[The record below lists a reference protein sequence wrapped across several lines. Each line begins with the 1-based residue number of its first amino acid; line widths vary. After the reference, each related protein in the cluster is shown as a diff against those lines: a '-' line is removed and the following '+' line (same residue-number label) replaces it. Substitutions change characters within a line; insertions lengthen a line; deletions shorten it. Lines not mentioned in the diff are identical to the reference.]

1 MTCCS
6 PSQTTALFPA
16 LFDHHPLQLH
26 LSWTF
31 CIISVS
37 ILPHICQTDR
47 YVSSVFQKWRKY
59 GQNQSGYLW
68 PELTAINVVNHPLSC
83 DKSPSFCDCGLLCG
97 NSHCT
102 DQLLTYIFYFTCP
115 FYFVI
120 IFVWIISNLSP
131 ELFGRLRAGFLRL
144 LSTCNLNVSYHHI
157 WLFWS
162 LSNFALPSG
171 SWCSWS
177 KFAMI
182 VLVSRCNSLLSTL
195 DGRVLGLVALFD
207 MILTGKSQISLQT
220 CLVVR
225 RRFSGSRVGWS
236 RLLKPWS
243 SSGGLQATRVKPS
256 LWWYQSVSCRKRNM
270 ALSHYDLSR
279 NETHKR

>member
-6 PSQTTALFPA
+6 SSQTTALFPA
-16 LFDHHPLQLH
+16 LSDRHPLQMH

-37 ILPHICQTDR
+37 ILPHICRTDR

-102 DQLLTYIFYFTCP
+102 DQLILHFLNFTCP

-120 IFVWIISNLSP
+120 IFVRIISNWSP
-131 ELFGRLRAGFLRL
+131 ELFGRLQAEFLRL

-162 LSNFALPSG
+162 LPSQVVLDASNQKLQ
-171 SWCSWS
+171 W
-177 KFAMI
+177 
-182 VLVSRCNSLLSTL
+182 
-195 DGRVLGLVALFD
+195 LF
-207 MILTGKSQISLQT
+207 
-220 CLVVR
+220 
-225 RRFSGSRVGWS
+225 
-236 RLLKPWS
+236 S
-243 SSGGLQATRVKPS
+243 SHDAIPYCQP
-256 LWWYQSVSCRKRNM
+256 
-270 ALSHYDLSR
+270 
-279 NETHKR
+279 